1 MRVNVKRSTL
11 LGAMTAL
18 AIGVL
23 GPAGSASAGV
33 LVASGTNCPDQAFS
47 QAFAP
52 FGDGRSYTLVPNGG
66 LEHGS
71 AGWDLD
77 GSAHVVSGN
86 EPWQVNADGDDAAL
100 DLPSGSSAESPS
112 LCVGLEHPTVRFFA
126 RRTKGGLLGLST
138 LAVSAVVHLNG
149 GGKLAVPVGVV
160 LGNGTWKPT
169 PAFLYLGNAL
179 AILAGNSTPM
189 SFRFTP
195 LLGGEWQIDDVYVDP
210 FRKA

>member
-1 MRVNVKRSTL
+1 MRVNYKRGTL
-11 LGAMTAL
+11 LGAITAL
-18 AIGVL
+18 AVGVF
-23 GPAGSASAGV
+23 GGAGSASAGL
-33 LVASGTNCPDQAFS
+33 LVASGTNCPDQAYS

-52 FGDGRSYTLVPNGG
+52 FGDGHSYTLVPNGG
-66 LEHGS
+66 LEQG
-71 AGWDLD
+71 ATGWDLN
-77 GSAHVVSGN
+77 GSARVVSGN
-86 EPWQVNADGDDAAL
+86 EPWQANGKRDHATL
-100 DLPSGSSAESPS
+100 DLPSGSSAETPS

-126 RRTKGGLLGLST
+126 HRTRGGLLGLST

-169 PAFLYLGNAL
+169 PAYLYLGNAL

-195 LLGGEWQIDDVYVDP
+195 LLGGEWQVDDVYVDP
-210 FRKA
+210 FRRA

>member
-1 MRVNVKRSTL
+1 MRVNMKRCTL

-23 GPAGSASAGV
+23 GPVGSASAGL
-33 LVASGTNCPDQAFS
+33 LVQSGTNCPSQAFS
-47 QAFAP
+47 QP
-52 FGDGRSYTLVPNGG
+52 FSPWGDGHQYTLVPNGG
-66 LEHGS
+66 LERGA

-77 GSAHVVSGN
+77 GSARVVSGN
-86 EPWQVNADGDDAAL
+86 ESYNVGGKGGYSL
-100 DLPSGSSAESPS
+100 DLPSGSSAESPA

-126 RRTKGGLLGLST
+126 RRLKGGLLGLST
-138 LAVSAVVHLNG
+138 LTVSAVVHLDG
-149 GGKLAVPVGVV
+149 GGKLDVPVGVV

-169 PAFLYLGNAL
+169 PAYLYLGNVLSVL
-179 AILAGNSTPM
+179 ASDSTPM

-210 FRKA
+210 MRRS

>member
-1 MRVNVKRSTL
+1 MRVNLKRGTL

-18 AIGVL
+18 AVGVL

-33 LVASGTNCPDQAFS
+33 LVQTATDCPDQAFS
-47 QAFAP
+47 QP
-52 FGDGRSYTLVPNGG
+52 FSPWGDGHQYTLVPNGG
-66 LEHGS
+66 LEQGA

-77 GSAHVVSGN
+77 GSAHVVSGSESFN
-86 EPWQVNADGDDAAL
+86 VGGRGRYAL
-100 DLPSGSSAESPS
+100 DLPSGSSAESPT

-126 RRTKGGLLGLST
+126 RRIKGGLLNLST
-138 LAVSAVVHLNG
+138 LTVSAVVHLNG

-169 PAFLYLGNAL
+169 PAYLYLGNVLSVL
-179 AILAGNSTPM
+179 ASNSTPM

-210 FRKA
+210 FRRA